1 MRCWI
6 SIFVLAILGCG
17 ALMIDGA
24 TADGLAS
31 QPSCPVGSTLLVDR
45 TCSHAVVAPPASL
58 LSSSVQPGELVP
70 LDGLDEGALPCVPV
84 LVCRPDAA
92 ATMLFSD
99 DPESPSSDGV
109 LYHAFGEHGRLE
121 QRDRPSRYLVVNVG
135 V

>member
-92 ATMLFSD
+92 ATMASAATNDTSFVRGMRIN
-99 DPESPSSDGV
+99 SS
-109 LYHAFGEHGRLE
+109 GRNLSE
-121 QRDRPSRYLVVNVG
+121 WFLRQS
-135 V
+135 